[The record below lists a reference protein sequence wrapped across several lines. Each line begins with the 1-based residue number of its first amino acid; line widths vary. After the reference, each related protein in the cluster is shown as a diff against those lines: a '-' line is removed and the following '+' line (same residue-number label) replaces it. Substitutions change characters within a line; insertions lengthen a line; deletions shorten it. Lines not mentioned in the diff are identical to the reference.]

1 MSALRLISA
10 ILVGVSLSN
19 VALAAEEKACLENN
33 SIWGWQAV
41 NERTLIVTDRTYQR
55 YTVNLSGG
63 CTGLDHYAGAK
74 LVIRT
79 KSSLGC
85 LAEGDTIKF
94 DTPGIGPLT
103 CFVKIVRAGVPSEA
117 PGPAAH

>member
-1 MSALRLISA
+1 MSALKLISV
-10 ILVGVSLSN
+10 ILIGVSLSN

-33 SIWGWQAV
+33 RIWGWQAV

-63 CTGLDHYAGAK
+63 CIGLDHYAGAK

-94 DTPGIGPLT
+94 DSPGIGPLT
-103 CFVKIVRAGVPSEA
+103 CFVKIVRAGVPSEE

>member
-1 MSALRLISA
+1 MSALKLISV
-10 ILVGVSLSN
+10 ILIGVSLSN

-33 SIWGWQAV
+33 RIWGWQAV

-63 CTGLDHYAGAK
+63 CIGLDHYAGAK

-79 KSSLGC
+79 KSILGC

-94 DTPGIGPLT
+94 DSPGIGPLT
-103 CFVKIVRAGVPSEA
+103 CFVKTVRAGVPSEE